1 MISLWLRSL
10 AFNVG
15 WYLGTTILAIVGS
28 PILLMP
34 RRYVVAWS
42 LFWIDFCLGWL
53 RLTCRLTHRISG
65 LENMPAGPVIFACK
79 HQSSWETLAFS
90 KLFPNSAIVL
100 KRELLFIPIVGW
112 AMARVGNI
120 AVERGDGAAA
130 LRGLVR
136 QAKAAI
142 ADGRSILIFPE
153 GTRTPVG
160 SQRPYHVGTAAL
172 YRQLGVPVV
181 PVALNSGVFWGRRQ
195 FIKWPGVI
203 DVEVLPAI
211 PPGLRP
217 GGLHGDP
224 ARAHRGRDGA
234 AGRGGPAQERI
245 KNAVDI

>member
-15 WYLGTTILAIVGS
+15 WYLGTAVIAIVGS
-28 PILLMP
+28 PIVLMP
-34 RRYVVAWS
+34 RRSVVAWS

-53 RLTCRLTHRISG
+53 RLTCRLTHRVGGVS
-65 LENMPAGPVIFACK
+65 MPTGPVIFACK
-79 HQSSWETLAFS
+79 HQSTWETLAFS
-90 KLFPNSAIVL
+90 RLFPNSATVL
-100 KRELLFIPIVGW
+100 KRELLFIPVVGW

-120 AVERGDGAAA
+120 AVERDDGARA

-160 SQRPYHVGTAAL
+160 SERPYQVGTAAL

-181 PVALNSGVFWGRRQ
+181 PVALNSGLFWGRRQ

-211 PPGLRP
+211 APGL
-217 GGLHGDP
+217 
-224 ARAHRGRDGA
+224 GREA
-234 AGRGGPAQERI
+234 FMATLRERI
-245 KNAVDI
+245 EVATARLVAGAQRGNE

>member
-15 WYLGTTILAIVGS
+15 WYVGTTILAIVGS

-65 LENMPAGPVIFACK
+65 LENLPAGPVIFACK

-90 KLFPNSAIVL
+90 RLFPNSAIVL

-160 SQRPYHVGTAAL
+160 SQRPYQVGTAAL

-181 PVALNSGVFWGRRQ
+181 PVALNSGAVLGPPPVHQMAGRHRRRGAAGHSAG
-195 FIKWPGVI
+195 P
-203 DVEVLPAI
+203 
-211 PPGLRP
+211 RP

-224 ARAHRGRDGA
+224 ARAHRGGDSA
-234 AGRGGPAQERI
+234 AGRRGPAQERI